1 MVAHGFPTDALQ
13 KILGHLS
20 LAATS
25 SYIQVEEKRIAVKSG
40 KAFASKDGNVS
51 EDT

>member
-13 KILGHLS
+13 KILGQVS
-20 LAATS
+20 LATTS
-25 SYIQVEEKRIAVKSG
+25 IYVQVEEKRIAVKSG

>member
-13 KILGHLS
+13 KILGQVS

-25 SYIQVEEKRIAVKSG
+25 IYVQVEEKRIAVKSG
-40 KAFASKDGNVS
+40 KVFASKDGNVS